1 MKHLTLS
8 ENTKIL
14 SKVVLIPSSLK
25 YAEGHLKTP
34 VDKIVKLVDKAN
46 VEELDV
52 VYKCDLLG
60 VALREALLLMDEIV
74 QKDMKTTYKHKLDI
88 KKKDHLIGILKSFN
102 DFQKDHEPSAKKSK
116 TPKLSNAEKK
126 ILSTINR

>member
-8 ENTKIL
+8 ENTKIV

-25 YAEGHLKTP
+25 YAEGHVKTP
-34 VDKIVKLVDKAN
+34 VDKIVTLVDKAN
-46 VEELDV
+46 DEESDA

-74 QKDMKTTYKHKLDI
+74 QKDMETSYKHKLDM

-102 DFQKDHEPSAKKSK
+102 DFQKDREPPAKKSK
-116 TPKLSNAEKK
+116 ASKLSDAEKK
-126 ILSTINR
+126 ILATINR

>member
-8 ENTKIL
+8 ENTKIV
-14 SKVVLIPSSLK
+14 SKVVLIPSSLN

-34 VDKIVKLVDKAN
+34 VDKIVTLVDKAN
-46 VEELDV
+46 DEESDA

-74 QKDMKTTYKHKLDI
+74 QKDMETSYKHKLDV

-102 DFQKDHEPSAKKSK
+102 DFQKDQEPPAKKSK
-116 TPKLSNAEKK
+116 ASKLSDAEKK
-126 ILSTINR
+126 ILATINR